1 MKQEVRRGRKFV
13 EYHDPDTQAPN
24 TFTQEISGADVSYQ
38 DEQGRWQQLV
48 EDWETDGA
56 DGFSFRASRMNH
68 KVRFDSIGA
77 WRWYPR
83 RNVETEYLV
92 LNRPQCWL
100 TATKRW
106 GNLLV
111 NGINRE
117 NKTITLTSVRNV
129 TRVIHSRWNGI
140 KTDWILLNA
149 NAPTRFRQKI
159 DLVGITEIAGVLYGA
174 DGERLGVLTPT
185 TATDAEGNELPCT
198 GSYVNGYIEF
208 SADVTGAAFPV
219 VIDPDFAGS
228 AADGFV
234 SSESL
239 NYTTARNT
247 SADFNITETVL
258 YCGQQMPGT
267 YYYLYRSGLKFDTST
282 IGAGSMVTQVNLKLV
297 VTAYFNSYEGQSAY
311 FDLVIRKFDWSAQEP
326 ISAGTRES
334 FFDGCLAADSDDA
347 IWQNSEGLAVNNQYS
362 SGNLSTTWVN
372 KSGSTYYGLISSR
385 DVAGTSP
392 GTGGGKYEGFSLGS
406 ANNATEAYRPVLSV
420 TYTTAAAG
428 NPHYYYAQL

>member
-13 EYHDPDTQAPN
+13 EYHDPDTQDKR

-38 DEQGRWQQLV
+38 DEGGAWQQLV

-56 DGFSFRASRMNH
+56 DGFSFRAARMNH

-92 LNRPQCWL
+92 INRPQCWL

-111 NGINRE
+111 NGISRE
-117 NKTITLTSVRNV
+117 GKTITLTSVRNV

-174 DGERLGVLTPT
+174 DGQRLGQLMPT
-185 TATDAEGNELPCT
+185 SATDANGAELPCT
-198 GSYVNGYIEF
+198 DSYSGGYIEF

-219 VIDPDFAGS
+219 VIDPDFAGGT
-228 AADGFV
+228 ADKLIYGQADG
-234 SSESL
+234 
-239 NYTTARNT
+239 NYSTARAT
-247 SADFNITETVL
+247 SSGENNSDTYMGVGQRILSVTYFRCTRL
-258 YCGQQMPGT
+258 YF
-267 YYYLYRSGLKFDTST
+267 LFDTSA
-282 IGAGSMVTQVNLKLV
+282 IGASSTVTQVNLKLV
-297 VTAYFNSYEGQSAY
+297 AFNDYSDTD
-311 FDLVIRKFDWSAQEP
+311 FDLIIMKQDWS
-326 ISAGTRES
+326 SGTREEHY
-334 FFDGCLAADSDDA
+334 DGCLAGTQDDS
-347 IWQNSEGLAVNNQYS
+347 IFKNSNPWVKNTAYT
-362 SGNLSTTWVN
+362 SGNLATAWVN
-372 KSGSTYYGLISSR
+372 KTGTTYYSIISSR
-385 DVAGTSP
+385 DLAGTQN
-392 GTGGGKYEGFSLGS
+392 TGNEFVEVYSQ
-406 ANNATEAYRPVLSV
+406 NIATAGYRPVLSV